1 MKSLL
6 PAFKV
11 YSIIILLI
19 LSSLVLS
26 NCTEVPLSN
35 ENKILSI
42 TLTRGNFT
50 KSFDIVEN
58 SIVGTVDS
66 SIDLDG
72 LSLNVPISKGA
83 TISPDP
89 SKINSITGDFSFT
102 VTAENGDVKIY
113 TVSIKRLL
121 STENSLLELTINSNG
136 LTFKPQ
142 INSQNNTINQRI
154 PSFINLTSLDVSL
167 RYSNRATIS
176 PDPTSIK
183 DYSTPVKYTVT
194 SESGDKKEYLVTLTP
209 MLDSFSESCLTNM
222 NANKWFGGDNRTNTP
237 DILPNDR
244 NVGTGQAVKFN
255 TDVNPQVFTVLMN
268 SGFKFFST
276 QNNYNQ
282 NVQLKLNIRDA
293 NGKIIASTNTTVLG
307 TFNGGA
313 ITFNIG
319 NLNLF
324 FKQDTTYIF
333 QWFLIDGIPLG
344 INTGSLGNS
353 NPGTGFCF
361 SGGYSAEASQRK
373 GTSLEDTS
381 VWYSHSWNFN
391 IEISGKK

>member
-1 MKSLL
+1 MNYLL
-6 PAFKV
+6 PAIRRFSK
-11 YSIIILLI
+11 IIFLI
-19 LSSLVLS
+19 LSSLILS

-58 SIVGTVDS
+58 SIVGNVDS

-121 STENSLLELTINSNG
+121 STENSLLELSINSNG
-136 LTFKPQ
+136 LTIKPQ

-154 PSFINLTSLDVSL
+154 PSFLNLTNLDVAL

-183 DYSTPVKYTVT
+183 DYSSPVKYTIT
-194 SESGDKKEYLVTLTP
+194 SETGDKKEYLVTLTP
-209 MLDSFSESCLTNM
+209 MLESFSESCLTTM
-222 NANKWFGGDNRTNTP
+222 NANKWFGGDNRTNAP

-244 NVGTGQAVKFN
+244 NVGTGQAVKFS
-255 TDVNPQVFTVLMN
+255 TDVNPLVFSVLMN
-268 SGFKFFST
+268 SGFKFYNSQT
-276 QNNYNQ
+276 NYNH
-282 NVQLKLNIRDA
+282 NVQLKLNIRDT
-293 NGKIIASTNTTVLG
+293 NGKILASTNTTVLD
-307 TFNGGA
+307 TFNGGT
-313 ITFNIG
+313 ITFNIES
-319 NLNLF
+319 LHLL

-333 QWFLIDGIPLG
+333 QWYLVDGIAMG
-344 INTGSLGNS
+344 VSTASYGNENS
-353 NPGTGFCF
+353 GTGFCF
-361 SGGYSAEASQRK
+361 SGGYSGEARTSK
-373 GTSLEDTS
+373 GTSLEDSS
-381 VWYSHSWNFN
+381 VWYAHPWNFN